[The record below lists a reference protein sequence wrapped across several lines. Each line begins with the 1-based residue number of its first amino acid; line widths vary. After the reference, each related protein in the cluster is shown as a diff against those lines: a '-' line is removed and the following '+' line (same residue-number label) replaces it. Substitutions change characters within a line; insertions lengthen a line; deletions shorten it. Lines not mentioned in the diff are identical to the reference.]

1 MSDSDNRRGEGAFE
15 EAKASRPDDFLS
27 GAFYFDPADPIY
39 ADHFPGC
46 PVVPGSLIVQA
57 FLKALRN
64 SGMGIRPGRIQDF
77 KFRKFIAPGEY
88 EFLLEKR
95 GDSLRC
101 RLLQPGTD
109 GRCFLATGTI
119 IPHPADDVR

>member
-1 MSDSDNRRGEGAFE
+1 MSDSNNRRREGVPE
-15 EAKASRPDDFLS
+15 SETSNPGRVLS
-27 GAFYFDPADPIY
+27 GVFYFDPADPIY

-57 FLKALRN
+57 FIKALRN
-64 SGMGIRPGRIQDF
+64 SGMGMRPGRIQDF
-77 KFRKFIAPGEY
+77 KFRKFIPPGEY
-88 EFLLEKR
+88 EFLLENR

-109 GRCFLATGTI
+109 GRRFLATGTI